1 MDFEAYETFLENLSS
16 VMRGLDRLIQKAG
29 SKSGKRFV
37 WSPVAPD
44 IVKEGVL
51 SHVGWGF
58 VYTDIKDIPQ
68 AILQHINEDNY
79 VVELTCSVDE
89 DDKKPSFSLFVGY

>member
-44 IVKEGVL
+44 IIEEGIL
-51 SHVGWGF
+51 DYVGWGF
-58 VYTDIKDIPQ
+58 TETETEAIPQ
-68 AILQHINEDNY
+68 VILEYLNSENFI
-79 VVELTCSVDE
+79 VELVCMNTDSG
-89 DDKKPSFSLFVGY
+89 SYYLISIGH

>member
-16 VMRGLDRLIQKAG
+16 VMSGINCLIQKAKG
-29 SKSGKRFV
+29 EKRKRFV

-51 SHVGWGF
+51 THVEWGF

-79 VVELTCSVDE
+79 IVELAYSVDK
-89 DDKKPSFSLFVGY
+89 DDKKPCFSLYVGY

>member
-16 VMRGLDRLIQKAG
+16 VMRGIDCLIQKAE

-44 IVKEGVL
+44 VVAEGTLNCIERGLIYTDSEDISQVIL
-51 SHVGWGF
+51 EHLNYENF
-58 VYTDIKDIPQ
+58 IIELVYTNI
-68 AILQHINEDNY
+68 DNGSY
-79 VVELTCSVDE
+79 YLLSI
-89 DDKKPSFSLFVGY
+89 GY

>member
-16 VMRGLDRLIQKAG
+16 VMRGIDCLIQMAG

-44 IVKEGVL
+44 VVTEGTL
-51 SHVGWGF
+51 DHVEWGF
-58 VYTDIKDIPQ
+58 TETEAEVIPQ
-68 AILQHINEDNY
+68 VILEYLNSENFI
-79 VVELTCSVDE
+79 VELVYMNTDSG
-89 DDKKPSFSLFVGY
+89 SYYILSIGH

>member
-16 VMRGLDRLIQKAG
+16 VMSGINRLIQKVG

-44 IVKEGVL
+44 IIEEGTLDYVE
-51 SHVGWGF
+51 WGF
-58 VYTDIKDIPQ
+58 TETEAEAIPQ
-68 AILQHINEDNY
+68 VILEYLNSESFI
-79 VVELTCSVDE
+79 VELVCMNTDSGRYYIL
-89 DDKKPSFSLFVGY
+89 SIGH

>member
-16 VMRGLDRLIQKAG
+16 VMRGIDCLIQKAE

-44 IVKEGVL
+44 VVAEGTLNCVERGL
-51 SHVGWGF
+51 
-58 VYTDIKDIPQ
+58 VYTDSEDISQ
-68 AILQHINEDNY
+68 VILEHLNSENFI
-79 VVELTCSVDE
+79 VELVCMNTDSE
-89 DDKKPSFSLFVGY
+89 GSYYILSIGH

>member
-16 VMRGLDRLIQKAG
+16 VMRGIDCLIQMAG

-44 IVKEGVL
+44 IVEEGVL
-51 SHVGWGF
+51 NHVGWGF
-58 VYTDIKDIPQ
+58 VYTDIKAIPQ
-68 AILQHINEDNY
+68 AILQHIDEDNY
-79 VVELTCSVDE
+79 IVELACFVDE
-89 DDKKPSFSLFVGY
+89 DDKKPSFCLFVGY

>member
-16 VMRGLDRLIQKAG
+16 IMRGIDCLIQKAE

-37 WSPVAPD
+37 WSPVATD
-44 IVKEGVL
+44 IVEEGAL
-51 SHVGWGF
+51 DYIGREF

-68 AILQHINEDNY
+68 AILECLNDEDFI
-79 VVELTCSVDE
+79 VELVYMNTYNGSHYLL
-89 DDKKPSFSLFVGY
+89 SIGY

>member
-1 MDFEAYETFLENLSS
+1 MDFDTYETFLENLSS
-16 VMRGLDRLIQKAG
+16 VMRGIDYLIQKAG
-29 SKSGKRFV
+29 GKSGKRFV

-44 IVKEGVL
+44 IFKEGVL

-68 AILQHINEDNY
+68 AILQHIDEDNY
-79 VVELTCSVDE
+79 VVELAYSVDE
-89 DDKKPSFSLFVGY
+89 DDKKPSFSLFIGH

>member
-16 VMRGLDRLIQKAG
+16 VMRGINYLIQKAG

-44 IVKEGVL
+44 IIEEGTLDYVEQ
-51 SHVGWGF
+51 GF
-58 VYTDIKDIPQ
+58 VYTDIKDIPP
-68 AILQHINEDNY
+68 AILEYLDYENY
-79 VVELTCSVDE
+79 VVELVYINTHNGSHYLL
-89 DDKKPSFSLFVGY
+89 SIGY

>member
-16 VMRGLDRLIQKAG
+16 VMRGIDHLIQKAG

-44 IVKEGVL
+44 IIEEGTLDYVE
-51 SHVGWGF
+51 WGF
-58 VYTDIKDIPQ
+58 TETEDEAIPQ
-68 AILQHINEDNY
+68 VILEYLNSENFI
-79 VVELTCSVDE
+79 VELVCMNTDSG
-89 DDKKPSFSLFVGY
+89 SYYILSIGH